1 MKFLQVRDVFCV
13 QLTSRFAKKCM
24 HDQAA
29 THANAAVNVP
39 VGQMNIL
46 CFERLP
52 PGEHVL
58 IHAVNQRAV
67 QIKQKS
73 GLRTRF
79 QAVLSHESSFT
90 ARRESPCA
98 SIYCF
103 HARRRRGRDAFIRWR
118 RFPRGGNQHRSGS
131 AMKDT
136 LGVLLAGGAG
146 ERLYPLTRDRAKP
159 AVTFGGIYRII
170 DITLSNCVNSD
181 LRRVYILT
189 QYKAL
194 SLNRHIREG
203 WNIVAREM
211 GEFVEVLPPMKRVS
225 DQWYQGTA
233 DAVYQNIYSIGSE
246 QPKHVLILSGDHIY
260 KMNYGLMLKQHNQSG
275 ADVTLG
281 TIQINLDETYRFGVI
296 EVDPDNRVT
305 GFEEK
310 PPVTRLGAPGD
321 PAKVPASMGVYLFNT
336 DVLIPILLKDAEDES
351 SSHDFGKDILPKM
364 VDDYRAYAYDFV
376 DENKKEALYWRDV
389 GTLEAYYEANMDVV
403 SISPVF
409 NLYDEAWPIR
419 THQRQ
424 YPPAKLVFEEP
435 GRTAQ
440 PLDSIVSA
448 GCIVSGGTVSYSV
461 LSPDVRVNSY
471 TEVDSTIMFS
481 HVNIGRH
488 CRIRRAIIDRDVHIP
503 EGTTIG
509 FDPES
514 DRQKYFVTDTGIT
527 VVTRDYSLFE
537 KPVTADYFTS
547 E

>member
-1 MKFLQVRDVFCV
+1 
-13 QLTSRFAKKCM
+13 
-24 HDQAA
+24 
-29 THANAAVNVP
+29 
-39 VGQMNIL
+39 
-46 CFERLP
+46 
-52 PGEHVL
+52 
-58 IHAVNQRAV
+58 
-67 QIKQKS
+67 
-73 GLRTRF
+73 
-79 QAVLSHESSFT
+79 
-90 ARRESPCA
+90 
-98 SIYCF
+98 
-103 HARRRRGRDAFIRWR
+103 
-118 RFPRGGNQHRSGS
+118 
-131 AMKDT
+131 MKDT

-170 DITLSNCVNSD
+170 DITLSNCLNSD

-203 WNIVAREM
+203 WNILGREV

-260 KMNYGLMLKQHNQSG
+260 KMDYGKMMKQHQDSA
-275 ADVTLG
+275 ADITLA
-281 TIQINLDETYRFGVI
+281 TIQIDPEETFRFGV
-296 EVDPDNRVT
+296 VDCDKDGCIK

-310 PPVTRLGAPGD
+310 PKITALRSPIN
-321 PAKVPASMGVYLFNT
+321 PAKVAGSMGIYLFNA
-336 DVLIPILLKDAEDES
+336 DVLIPVLLKDAENPQ

-364 VDDYRAYAYDFV
+364 VDDYRVYAYDFV

-389 GTLEAYYEANMDVV
+389 GTLEAYYEANMDIV
-403 SISPVF
+403 SVSPIF
-409 NLYDEAWPIR
+409 NLYDDRWPIR

-424 YPPAKLVFEEP
+424 YPPAKFVFAES
-435 GRTAQ
+435 GRTGTA
-440 PLDSIVSA
+440 LDSIVSN
-448 GCIVSGGTVSYSV
+448 GCIVSGGVVKNSI

-471 TEVDSTIMFS
+471 SEVDDSILFS
-481 HVNIGRH
+481 HVSVGRR
-488 CRIRRAIIDRDVHIP
+488 CRIRKAILDRDVHIP

-509 FDPES
+509 YDAEA
-514 DRQKYFVTDTGIT
+514 DRQRYFVTESGIT

-537 KPVTADYFTS
+537 NPVTVDYFTS